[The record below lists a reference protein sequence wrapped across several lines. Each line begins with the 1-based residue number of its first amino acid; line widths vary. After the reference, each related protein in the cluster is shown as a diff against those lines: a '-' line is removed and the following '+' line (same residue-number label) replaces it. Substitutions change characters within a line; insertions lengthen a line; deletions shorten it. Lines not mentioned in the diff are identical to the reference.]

1 MLKYIVIFILI
12 INISGCTSNYAQ
24 KSFGD
29 DRDEKA
35 LSDKLDGV
43 VDSP

>member
-29 DRDEKA
+29 EF
-35 LSDKLDGV
+35 SENE
-43 VDSP
+43 